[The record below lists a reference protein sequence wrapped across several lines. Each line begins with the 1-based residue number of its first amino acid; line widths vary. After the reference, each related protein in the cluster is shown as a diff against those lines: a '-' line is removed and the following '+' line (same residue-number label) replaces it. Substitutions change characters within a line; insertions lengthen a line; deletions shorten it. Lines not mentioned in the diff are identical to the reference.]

1 MATYKLAEILKS
13 RSHLSDDEIERMSE
27 DEAWQRLRAGAS
39 MGERVHEGQG
49 DCEHQ

>member
-13 RSHLSDDEIERMSE
+13 RSDLSDDEIERLSE
-27 DEAWQRLRAGAS
+27 DEAWERLRAGIS
-39 MGERVHEGQG
+39 MRERAQEGQG